1 MGISRIAVFLA
12 AAGALFA
19 QHQFTSTDVEVGQR
33 LYIANCIYCHGP
45 EGDQEPGIDLG
56 HGHFKIAS
64 GYDDVVNIIL
74 NGIPDTGMPA
84 QKHFTPQDAWTV
96 VAYLHSLASVDGG
109 LPPGGDA
116 ARGKAI
122 FEGKGGC
129 LKCHSVGEEG
139 SGLGPDL
146 SDIGSMRRAVEL
158 EKTLDDPDANML
170 PQNRIFRAVLRNGVV
185 ITGRILNQD
194 TFTVQL
200 TDARERLLSLEK
212 TNLKEFV
219 PLHSPMPS
227 YKDRLSKAETA
238 DLVTYLASLK
248 GVR

>member
-1 MGISRIAVFLA
+1 MGISRIAVFLT
-12 AAGALFA
+12 AAGLLFA
-19 QHQFTSTDVEVGQR
+19 QHEFTQTDAQIGER
-33 LYIANCIYCHGP
+33 LYIAYCIYCHGP

-64 GYDDVVNIIL
+64 SYADVPNIIL
-74 NGIPDTGMPA
+74 HGIPDTGMPA
-84 QKHFTPQDAWTV
+84 QTRLDEQDALTI
-96 VAYLHSLASVDGG
+96 VAYLKSLASVDSDM
-109 LPPGGDA
+109 PKGGDA
-116 ARGKAI
+116 SRGKAI
-122 FEGKGGC
+122 FEGKGRC
-129 LKCHSVGEEG
+129 LNCHSVGEEG

-146 SDIGSMRRAVEL
+146 SDIGSVRRAVEM
-158 EKTLDDPDANML
+158 EKTLDNPDANML
-170 PQNRIFRAVLRNGVV
+170 PQNRIFRAVPRNGTP

-200 TDARERLLSLEK
+200 IDSKERLLSLER

-219 PLHSPMPS
+219 PVHSPMPS
-227 YKDRLSKAETA
+227 YKDRLTKAEMA